1 MFSLTILYCILF
13 FYIRNQ
19 IKNLRKAVSSSELQ
33 SDNHDVSTWQATL
46 EAGNSGQPADPRGI
60 ITTTTV
66 FVTAEDTPARRHR
79 SALDTQT
86 ERAYKR
92 LKQVALRLLSYPIA
106 YICLTM
112 PLSITRLSQFAGKD
126 WGITCI
132 YAGACI
138 FCCTGF
144 VNVLLYTLTRKGIIS
159 WSGLFKRRK
168 TISSSGPEIRV
179 KSKSTYNSHFPGSHH
194 NRTTSQSI
202 VHVSRSISSKP
213 SCTSMDKGPLPSL
226 PSDVFKM
233 VDHHD
238 KEPELQFPDVEE
250 HTRYSEEKM

>member
-1 MFSLTILYCILF
+1 MHSLL
-13 FYIRNQ
+13 YIRNQ

-33 SDNHDVSTWQATL
+33 SGNHDVSTWQATL
-46 EAGNSGQPADPRGI
+46 EAGNSEQPTDPRGI

-66 FVTAEDTPARRHR
+66 SITAEDSPARRR
-79 SALDTQT
+79 RNAVNTQT

-126 WGITCI
+126 WGLTCI

-144 VNVLLYTLTRKGIIS
+144 VNVLLYTVTRKGIIS

-168 TISSSGPEIRV
+168 SSRDPEIRV
-179 KSKSTYNSHFPGSHH
+179 KSKSTYNSHFPGSRH

-202 VHVSRSISSKP
+202 FHVSRSISSKP
-213 SCTSMDKGPLPSL
+213 SSASMDKGPLPPL

-238 KEPELQFPDVEE
+238 KEPELQFPDMEE
-250 HTRYSEEKM
+250 YTRYSEDKL